1 MKFVFFIGLF
11 LSGCFFGPVQEL
23 HDQIEET
30 YFGNDFVDTPT
41 PLVELKSSIRVD
53 IKEVWSE
60 NIGEHNG
67 KNLDLFYIDDFIYV
81 AASDGAIK
89 KIDSKSGNKSWE
101 KNIDLTITSGISG
114 SSESLIFSTAD
125 GFLWCMNHEGEL
137 IWKTLLEGEINSLPL
152 VYNGKIVVKLNSY
165 KIIQLNEKD
174 GSIIWKYQAAIPPL
188 TFKSEGKL
196 VQSNKVVYL
205 GLPGGKLI
213 AIDSPTG
220 GLVWESNISRSRGT
234 TDIERANDITSHPI
248 IDGPIIYGVTTNG
261 DISALDRRNGKT
273 IWTKPLSS
281 FYGMT
286 FDGFNL
292 FVSHDTG
299 SIYSLN
305 KDDGEIKWRQAALKY
320 RRIRTGTMI
329 GDYIIYGDYFGY
341 VHLLD
346 VNDGDII
353 GRLKL
358 EDSQILNNIIKID
371 DSLVTLMTAEGD
383 LICLKIGDKKVNK
396 LPDVIDEVEKK
407 KTGIKKHRLFDKS
420 DDRIENDVEGK
431 KSNLKK
437 HRVFDDDKKGFLDRL
452 FGKEEKEKEKG
463 NKIDNNKDDDIEEKK
478 SNLKKHRVFDDDKK
492 DEEKGILD
500 KLFD

>member
-1 MKFVFFIGLF
+1 MKFVFFIVFF

-30 YFGNDFVDTPT
+30 YFGNDFIETPT
-41 PLVELKSSIRVD
+41 PLEKLQTNIRVD
-53 IKEVWSE
+53 IKELWSE

-67 KNLDLFYIDDFIYV
+67 NNLDIFYIDNFIY
-81 AASDGAIK
+81 AATSDGTIK

-101 KNIDLTITSGISG
+101 KNIDLIITSGVSG
-114 SSESLIFSTAD
+114 NSENLFFSTAD
-125 GFLWCMNHEGEL
+125 GFLWCMNHKGEL

-152 VYNGKIVVKLNSY
+152 VYDGKIVVKLNSY

-248 IDGPIIYGVTTNG
+248 IDGPVIYGVTTNG

-273 IWTKPLSS
+273 IWTRPLSS

-299 SIYSLN
+299 SIYSVN
-305 KDDGEIKWRQAALKY
+305 KEDGEVKWRQAALKY
-320 RRIRTGTMI
+320 RRIRAGTMI
-329 GDYIIYGDYFGY
+329 EDYIVYGDYFGF

-346 VNDGDII
+346 VNDGSII

-358 EDSQILNNIIKID
+358 GDSQILNNIINID
-371 DSLVTLMTAEGD
+371 DSLITLMNAEGD
-383 LICLKIGDKKVNK
+383 LICLKIGEKIENK
-396 LPDVIDEVEKK
+396 LPEAINEEEKK

-420 DDRIENDVEGK
+420 DDQIEKDEEG
-431 KSNLKK
+431 
-437 HRVFDDDKKGFLDRL
+437 
-452 FGKEEKEKEKG
+452 
-463 NKIDNNKDDDIEEKK
+463 KK

-500 KLFD
+500 KFFD